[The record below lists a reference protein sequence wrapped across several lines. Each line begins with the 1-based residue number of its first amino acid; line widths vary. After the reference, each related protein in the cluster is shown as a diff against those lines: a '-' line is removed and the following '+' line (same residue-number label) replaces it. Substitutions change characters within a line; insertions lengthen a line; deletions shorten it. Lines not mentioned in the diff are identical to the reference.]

1 MVAHLWDPLAR
12 TTIQCMLRVSA
23 GLLTLSLAGCC
34 SAKGEVV
41 SPSTAPGVI
50 ETSAKYKGCAQS
62 RAKELAEETCRK
74 LGKTPRYGEATT
86 YYQGPDQ
93 DLKTAF
99 DVGSIATRGR
109 TPNSGILESDDDYLV
124 RVFFR
129 CE

>member
-1 MVAHLWDPLAR
+1 
-12 TTIQCMLRVSA
+12 MLRVAS
-23 GLLTLSLAGCC
+23 GLLALSLAACC

-41 SPSTAPGVI
+41 APSTAPGII
-50 ETSAKYKGCAQS
+50 ETSAKYKGCAQDK
-62 RAKELAEETCRK
+62 AKELAEETCRK

-93 DLKTAF
+93 GLKTAF
-99 DVGSIATRGR
+99 DVGSVATGGR